1 MIEAGE
7 YIVVC
12 LEDEFHEFY
21 PWFLPEEGFRT
32 ISLSLLGLLKVSTC
46 VSLFT
51 CIQYN
56 GCVTRNIINICHQSL
71 KSKQGSSL
79 VSPRKLGNC
88 LSWGWIPRVLPLIS
102 AWGRIQEDISDS
114 LGITHLSHE
123 LRGVLVIPV
132 TGSGDLGLYNYWGWL
147 PYLSFRL
154 WLLDISRSDLRS
166 FRKGISTVL
175 CWWRWRDDMKF
186 LGFQVQIVVRYH
198 GHHITN
204 TWCRPNTRIP
214 IGYLLGLFCGFL
226 DAGFGV
232 GTIILTLSAIP
243 LSELLTWVCCVG

>member
-1 MIEAGE
+1 MCQRV
-7 YIVVC
+7 YPC
-12 LEDEFHEFY
+12 L
-21 PWFLPEEGFRT
+21 
-32 ISLSLLGLLKVSTC
+32 
-46 VSLFT
+46 
-51 CIQYN
+51 
-56 GCVTRNIINICHQSL
+56 
-71 KSKQGSSL
+71 L
-79 VSPRKLGNC
+79 VMD
-88 LSWGWIPRVLPLIS
+88 VLP
-102 AWGRIQEDISDS
+102 
-114 LGITHLSHE
+114 GIVNTLYLSHE

-132 TGSGDLGLYNYWGWL
+132 TGAGELGLYNYWRWL

-166 FRKGISTVL
+166 LRKGISTVL

-204 TWCRPNTRIP
+204 TWCHPNTRIP

-243 LSELLTWVCCVG
+243 LSEHM